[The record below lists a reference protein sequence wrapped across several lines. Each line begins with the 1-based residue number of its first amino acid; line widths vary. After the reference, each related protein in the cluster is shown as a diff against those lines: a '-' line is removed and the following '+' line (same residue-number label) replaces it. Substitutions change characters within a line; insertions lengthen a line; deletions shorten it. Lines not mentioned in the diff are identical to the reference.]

1 MSSAIYCAYRFDI
14 KYPLPKEIFNFNWE
28 ASAGKLGV
36 TEWNLIWT
44 CSAASDSL
52 SPSPPPPLRR
62 QCIAICIDSLHSVA
76 VMHEICE
83 SVKEREKERVMQHE
97 EGDVV
102 GKTT

>member
-52 SPSPPPPLRR
+52 SPSPPPPFAGNAL
-62 QCIAICIDSLHSVA
+62 QFALIAC
-76 VMHEICE
+76 
-83 SVKEREKERVMQHE
+83 
-97 EGDVV
+97 VV
-102 GKTT
+102 WL